1 MPEAGKTML
10 ERLSEREKR
19 TVKLGAVCA
28 VAILVFWVGTKWLD
42 DWRETRTSLREL
54 KSKLKLVDVDQ
65 AKQAGLFSIVPVFE
79 MPQVEEEQKLLFRD
93 KLNEQ
98 LKKVGIRSEPL
109 QVVPA
114 PKSREPGYKL
124 LSLKCSAKC
133 KFAQVLDLLATLKEN
148 PYLVGIEEMR
158 IKCDAKKPLPQRQDV
173 ELNLTVSTFCEVPA
187 GRQ

>member
-1 MPEAGKTML
+1 ML

-28 VAILVFWVGTKWLD
+28 AAILVFWVGTRWLD
-42 DWRETRTSLREL
+42 HWRKTRASLQAL
-54 KSKLKLVDVDQ
+54 KSKLKLVDVDE
-65 AKQAGLFSIVPVFE
+65 ARQAGLFSIVPVFE
-79 MPQVEEEQKLLFRD
+79 MPQVEEKQTLLFRD
-93 KLNEQ
+93 KLDEQ

-114 PKSREPGYKL
+114 PKSRQSGYKL

-133 KFAQVLDLLATLKEN
+133 RFTQVLDLLAILKEN

-158 IKCDAKKPLPQRQDV
+158 IQCDAKKPAPQRQDV
-173 ELNLTVSTFCEVPA
+173 ELNLTVSTFCKVQAE
-187 GRQ
+187 RK